1 MSLFS
6 WVDNRTLIGCQ
17 IMTGSVFSLVLFG
30 MKRMHPRLRGAGS
43 FSLGFAIGIAGCCL
57 MVARG
62 SISDLL
68 SVVLANAL
76 ILGAF
81 AQFYDGLLRF
91 FCVRQKFWLVFI
103 WALIALSTLPMGY
116 YSLVHP
122 AVVPRIL
129 ISEAAIFPI
138 RLLITIELFRQ
149 ADGRK
154 LIRLFA
160 VIMAAY
166 TIEGVVRVVLT
177 SLYGSH
183 SNFMHRDMVQSVA
196 LVLNVIFVSVI
207 GLLFLL
213 LLSGELMSALETQS
227 FEDHVSGALNRRGIE
242 QKLAIEL
249 GSAKR
254 TRMAPSI
261 ALIDLDHFK
270 SVNDTFGHATGDA
283 ALHHIAQALMSRL
296 RDYDYVGRYGGDEFL
311 LVLPQASFSDAA
323 RVLDRIQQAIRALP
337 PLKPGLNLTLSI
349 GITQGVPFE
358 AAAPI
363 LARADAALYEA
374 KRAGRD
380 CYRVHPPTEE
390 VEIPAAVTAT
400 ISSPS

>member
-30 MKRMHPRLRGAGS
+30 MKRMHPRLRGAGA

-62 SISDLL
+62 AISDLL

-122 AVVPRIL
+122 AIVPRIL

-154 LIRLFA
+154 VIRFFG

-177 SLYGSH
+177 ALYGSH
-183 SNFMHRDMVQSVA
+183 SNFMQRDMVQSVA
-196 LVLNVIFVSVI
+196 LVLNVIFVSII

-261 ALIDLDHFK
+261 ALISLSWVK
-270 SVNDTFGHATGDA
+270 RASISASEDTSHWKAR
-283 ALHHIAQALMSRL
+283 ALASSGTRAS
-296 RDYDYVGRYGGDEFL
+296 
-311 LVLPQASFSDAA
+311 ASFLRRS
-323 RVLDRIQQAIRALP
+323 
-337 PLKPGLNLTLSI
+337 
-349 GITQGVPFE
+349 FW
-358 AAAPI
+358 
-363 LARADAALYEA
+363 
-374 KRAGRD
+374 
-380 CYRVHPPTEE
+380 
-390 VEIPAAVTAT
+390 
-400 ISSPS
+400 